1 MPVAVPARRAGGA
14 TNLERMDET
23 GPDKPSRPTRHC
35 PFDSAFDF
43 SFRPDSYWPGIPG
56 DEAIVGRIKGTA
68 KRDIATRALDGEQL
82 ERLGDDDL
90 YRGAMESVLDDKL
103 PEEARDS
110 WGRMLMGGEYLP
122 DYENGEVAIARI
134 ELRSTTSDVIELRAQ
149 REGDQILYRVVDEY
163 PEQFAYELTP
173 TRTHEPLSLGEL
185 IELMDTARNLGID
198 DEYNVGLAD
207 SPREMNYA
215 HGGDPHTLVDFVTVR
230 SLFYPTLSDYYA
242 RRAQHWL
249 QASIEEE
256 ESDE

>member
-1 MPVAVPARRAGGA
+1 
-14 TNLERMDET
+14 MDET
-23 GPDKPSRPTRHC
+23 GPEKPSRPTRHC
-35 PFDSAFDF
+35 PFDADFDF
-43 SFRPDSYWPGIPG
+43 SFRPDSYWPDIAG

-68 KRDIATRALDGEQL
+68 RRDIATRVLDGEQL

-90 YRGAMESVLDDKL
+90 YRGAMEFVLDDKL

-110 WGRMLMGGEYLP
+110 WGRIHPMLMGGEYLP

-134 ELRSTTSDVIELRAQ
+134 ELRSTTGDVIELRAQ
-149 REGDQILYRVVDEY
+149 REGDQILYRAVDEY
-163 PEQFAYELTP
+163 PEHFAYELNP
-173 TRTHEPLSLGEL
+173 ARTRKPLTLGEL

-198 DEYNVGLAD
+198 EYNVGLAD

-215 HGGDPHTLVDFVTVR
+215 YGGDPHELVDFVTVS
-230 SLFYPTLSDYYA
+230 SLFYQTLGDYYA

-249 QASIEEE
+249 QACLEEE